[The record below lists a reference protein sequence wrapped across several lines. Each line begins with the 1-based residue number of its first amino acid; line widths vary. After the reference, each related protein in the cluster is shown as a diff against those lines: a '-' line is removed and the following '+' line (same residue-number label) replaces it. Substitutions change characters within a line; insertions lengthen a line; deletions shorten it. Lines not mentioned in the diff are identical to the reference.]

1 MADCCAVP
9 KGKASHPRKHCCPR
23 NGREYAE
30 VSTRTIALHIQRPWA
45 WSSQGRRYFFCE
57 DPDCEVAYFADDDSV
72 ILKSQLRTRVG
83 LKEQTDD
90 ALICYCY
97 GVTRGEARTLPEAK
111 AYVMAQTRQ
120 GLCACDTTNPSGRCC
135 LKDFPDALA

>member
-9 KGKASHPRKHCCPR
+9 KGKASNPKKHCCPR

-30 VSTRTIALHIQRPWA
+30 VSARTVALHIQHPWA
-45 WSSQGRRYFFCE
+45 WASQGRRYFFCE
-57 DPDCEVAYFADDDSV
+57 DSDCEVAYFADDDSV

-97 GVTRGEARTLPEAK
+97 GVTRGEARTVPEAK

-120 GLCACDTTNPSGRCC
+120 ALCACDTTNPSGRCC
-135 LKDFPDALA
+135 LKDFPDDLA